1 VHPTVRGRFGNSYLA
16 VSIPEVPLMRGKRSG
31 KYAGIYFLR
40 RICGPFLV

>member
-1 VHPTVRGRFGNSYLA
+1 
-16 VSIPEVPLMRGKRSG
+16 MRGKRSG